1 MTAAAQLAFA
11 AHPRNNAQLFSDYF
25 LDTTLPRI
33 NAWKMLAADPAV
45 TASKAEIAL
54 IEASTKYQ
62 YGEV

>member
-1 MTAAAQLAFA
+1 MTAAAQLTLA
-11 AHPRNNAQLFSDYF
+11 AQPHNNAPLFSDYF
-25 LDTTLPRI
+25 LDTILPRST
-33 NAWKMLAADPAV
+33 AWKILAADPAV